1 MTPGPCGYNEA
12 MYRRRFVQAV
22 WALPASLWAGA
33 ADSVR
38 GILEL
43 GRGDQPVLR
52 TASGERVL
60 IEGDEDSLKVLRDP
74 RLAGREMEILGT
86 RLGASRFRAG
96 PFYQKNI
103 LVIKNG
109 KKYLVTYWC
118 DVCSIR
124 SYTPGQCACCQEETE
139 LDLRPVDS
147 PP

>member
-1 MTPGPCGYNEA
+1 MH
-12 MYRRRFVQAV
+12 RRQFVQAV

-38 GILEL
+38 GILEHAQ
-43 GRGDQPVLR
+43 GDQPVLR
-52 TASGERVL
+52 TPSGQRVVL
-60 IEGDEDSLKVLRDP
+60 EGDEDSLKVLRDK
-74 RLAGREMEILGT
+74 RLVGRELEILGT
-86 RLGASRFRAG
+86 RLNASRFRAG

-103 LVIKNG
+103 LVIERG

-124 SYTPGQCACCQEETE
+124 SYTPGPCACCQQETQ

>member
-1 MTPGPCGYNEA
+1 MN
-12 MYRRRFVQAV
+12 RRRFVQAV

-43 GRGDQPVLR
+43 EQPVLR

-60 IEGDEDSLKVLRDP
+60 LEADEDSLKVLRDP
-74 RLAGREMEILGT
+74 RLAGREMEIFGT
-86 RLGASRFRAG
+86 RRGASHFRAG
-96 PFYQKNI
+96 PFHEKNI
-103 LVIKNG
+103 LVIKGGN
-109 KKYLVTYWC
+109 KYIVTYWC

-124 SYTPGQCACCQEETE
+124 SYTPGQCVCCQEETE
-139 LDLRPVDS
+139 LDLRPMES